1 VVQNC
6 SRFYKQTLPM
16 EIQLFEAKEHNWK
29 SNFVMCLVTQPLL
42 ALATLGDATQI
53 EMILIKLHCPRC
65 PRPVR
70 QVYLWYETADSFT
83 NKLCQWK
90 YSFLWL
96 RNTTGKVTL

>member
-1 VVQNC
+1 
-6 SRFYKQTLPM
+6 M
-16 EIQLFEAKEHNWK
+16 ELQLIVAKEHKWK
-29 SNFVMCLVTQPLL
+29 SNFVMCLIMQPLL
-42 ALATLGDATQI
+42 ASAILGDATQI
-53 EMILIKLHCPRC
+53 EMILIESRCPKW

-70 QVYLWYETADSFT
+70 QVYLWYETAHSFT